1 MDFCMRLYNGRS
13 PMCHPIQLGKHEFIN
28 DPEIITETER
38 ETHLMV
44 AHGIQI
50 VSIVFELHAA
60 VHIASLQFSPR
71 TPIVFDGTVQRFVT
85 SHVRRHIEIVQ
96 RECHCRR
103 QLRRLRSFGVLLPEP
118 FEVNYQN
125 VWQ

>member
-1 MDFCMRLYNGRS
+1 MGFCMRLYNGQS
-13 PMCHPIQLGKHEFIN
+13 PMCHPIQLGQHELII

-38 ETHLMV
+38 KTHLMI

-60 VHIASLQFSPR
+60 IQIASLQFSPR

-85 SHVRRHIEIVQ
+85 SHVRRHIKIMQ
-96 RECHCRR
+96 RE
-103 QLRRLRSFGVLLPEP
+103 
-118 FEVNYQN
+118 
-125 VWQ
+125 